1 MSTDC
6 PEKGILVGTTDT
18 DITEQANL
26 MFFVGMGNLPDGV
39 NITFFQIHNIQCIIF
54 ERELLSFFIVIDR
67 FDLHQLFIN

>member
-39 NITFFQIHNIQCIIF
+39 NITFFQIHNI
-54 ERELLSFFIVIDR
+54 LM
-67 FDLHQLFIN
+67 

>member
-39 NITFFQIHNIQCIIF
+39 NITYIQYTIHICSMYLKYFSNVF
-54 ERELLSFFIVIDR
+54 
-67 FDLHQLFIN
+67 